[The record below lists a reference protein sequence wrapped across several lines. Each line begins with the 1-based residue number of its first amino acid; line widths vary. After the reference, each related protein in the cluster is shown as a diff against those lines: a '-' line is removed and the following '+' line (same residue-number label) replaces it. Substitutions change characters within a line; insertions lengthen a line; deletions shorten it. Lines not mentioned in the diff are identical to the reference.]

1 MSCKCYGFYFPSGG
15 GFAVVFLVLLACGL
29 LSGIASLVGG
39 IVDSIALP
47 SVAWAPVA
55 AVAVGGT
62 VWGLRVGA
70 RQHGRGEPLAV
81 GLFGLVVAA
90 AGLVLGLPVTLA
102 GMVIVLAAAL
112 WSTMARTMEPSG

>member
-1 MSCKCYGFYFPSGG
+1 MSCNCHCSCCPGG
-15 GFAVVFLVLLACGL
+15 GGLAVFLFALLACGL

-39 IVDSIALP
+39 LVESVALP

-62 VWGLRVGA
+62 VWGLHVGA

-90 AGLVLGLPVTLA
+90 AGLLLGLPVTLA
-102 GMVIVLAAAL
+102 GMAIVLAAAL
-112 WSTMARTMEPSG
+112 WSAMATRQS

>member
-29 LSGIASLVGG
+29 LSGITSLVVGL
-39 IVDSIALP
+39 VESVALP
-47 SVAWAPVA
+47 SVAWAPVSA
-55 AVAVGGT
+55 IAIGGT

-81 GLFGLVVAA
+81 GMFGLIVAA
-90 AGLVLGLPVTLA
+90 AGLLLGLPVTLT
-102 GMVIVLAAAL
+102 GMAIVLAAAL
-112 WSTMARTMEPSG
+112 WSASATRQS

>member
-1 MSCKCYGFYFPSGG
+1 MSCKCHCSCCPGG
-15 GFAVVFLVLLACGL
+15 GGLAVFLLVFLAFGL

-39 IVDSIALP
+39 LVESVALP
-47 SVAWAPVA
+47 SVAWAPAA

-70 RQHGRGEPLAV
+70 RQHGRGEPLSV

-90 AGLVLGLPVTLA
+90 SGLLLGLPVTLT
-102 GMVIVLAAAL
+102 GMAIVLVAAL
-112 WSTMARTMEPSG
+112 WSAMAAKA

>member
-39 IVDSIALP
+39 LVESVALP
-47 SVAWAPVA
+47 SVAWAPAA

-70 RQHGRGEPLAV
+70 RQHGRGEPLEV
-81 GLFGLVVAA
+81 GLIGLVVAA

>member
-1 MSCKCYGFYFPSGG
+1 MSCKCHCLCCPGG
-15 GFAVVFLVLLACGL
+15 GVLAVLLLVLLACGF

-39 IVDSIALP
+39 VVESIALP
-47 SVAWAPVA
+47 SVAWAPVS

-62 VWGLRVGA
+62 VWGLKVGA

-90 AGLVLGLPVTLA
+90 AGLLLGLPVTLA
-102 GMVIVLAAAL
+102 GMAIVLAAAL
-112 WSTMARTMEPSG
+112 WSAMAARQS